1 MHKLRLS
8 FVLVC
13 LTLLITSLSFA
24 QRPGRPPTDPTPTP
38 DNASTPILPAALPT
52 PTPVASPAASP
63 AGDAPVGGPV
73 GGRGQGQ
80 GGFGAGGGGPFGG
93 LRFRSIGPAVT
104 SGRVNAFAVDPTDRS
119 KYYVAVASG
128 GVWKTV
134 NAGTTWTPVFDNE
147 ASFSIGAIALDPKNP
162 ATIWVGTGESNSQ
175 RSVGYGDGVYRSDDG
190 GRSWRNVGLK
200 TSEHIGKIA
209 IDPRNSDIVF
219 VAAQGPLWSGGGE
232 RGLYKTTDGGK
243 TWKAVIPGTEN
254 TGATDVV
261 IDPSNPDTMYA
272 ATWQRRR
279 HFFTLVNGGPETA
292 MYKSTD
298 GGNTWARLRSGIPPG
313 DLGRIGLAI
322 SPANTNV
329 VYATIEATGVL
340 SGIFRSND
348 RGATWE
354 RMSPA
359 IAQGMY
365 YGQIIADP
373 KNVDRI
379 YIPNVQNQVSDDGGR
394 TQRALGE
401 RLKHVDNHAI
411 WVDPNNTDYILA
423 GCDGGIYESFDKG
436 TSWNFKSNLPIA
448 QFYDIVADNNVP
460 FYHVYGG
467 TQDNNSLGGPARTRS
482 SGGILNSDWYAT
494 NGGDGF
500 RSQVDPIDSNIVYA
514 ESQNGGL
521 VRLDKK
527 TGERA
532 NIVPIE
538 GKDVESQRYN
548 WDSPIL
554 ISPHNNNRL
563 YFAGHKLYRSE
574 NRGDDWKV
582 ISGDLSRGLDR
593 NALPVMGKIWG
604 PDAVEKNVSTALYGN
619 ASSIT
624 ESPKKAGLIYV
635 GTDDGLVNVTENDG
649 GSWRKVDK
657 VAGVPENSYVH
668 RIIASQ
674 HDVNTVFAAFNNH
687 QNGDFKPYLMKSVD
701 KGVIWTSINGNLP
714 ERGSVYAFAE
724 DPVNPNLLFTGTEFG
739 LFFSIDG
746 GSKWTQLK
754 GGLPTI
760 AIRDIAIQ
768 KIEND
773 LVIATF
779 GRGIYVLDDYTPL
792 RAATKENLDKPSML
806 MPVKDALMY
815 IRSNLSFAGSQ
826 GAGFYTAQNPA
837 YGATFSYFLKESP
850 KTMKQK
856 RQEAERAAE
865 RAKTPIHYPSI
876 AALRTETE
884 EEPPATIFTI
894 TDSEGKIVRRLNAP
908 AGQGIQRVVWDMRYT
923 PPSVSAAA
931 GGGAGFG
938 GRGGGAIGEPP
949 PEGAGGGGFGG
960 GPQGPL
966 VMPGKYTVTMAQRV
980 NGVVSTIPG
989 SQTFNVT
996 VEGREKMTAAE
1007 IATLSVFQ
1015 QKVSALQRA
1024 VSGATSSA
1032 SEAKARITLLKRAA
1046 EEAPVADNKKLIDQA
1061 EAMDNEIDTI
1071 LNKLRGGRE
1080 NSDIPPPTIAQRI
1093 QVIAGGIRLS
1103 TTKPTQTQ
1111 VEQYDIASTEFKPV
1125 SARLKALVDG
1135 ELPKFEMVLEDSG
1148 APMILIRGPLPNPS
1162 NGEDE
1167 EGDGNGDTDWQSF
1180 E

>member
-1 MHKLRLS
+1 MHKLRLT
-8 FVLVC
+8 FALVC
-13 LTLLITSLSFA
+13 SILISTFAVAA
-24 QRPGRPPTDPTPTP
+24 QRPTPAPTATPRDVANPAVGTTPTPTP
-38 DNASTPILPAALPT
+38 T
-52 PTPVASPAASP
+52 ASPAASP
-63 AGDAPVGGPV
+63 AGDRPGG
-73 GGRGQGQ
+73 GQ
-80 GGFGAGGGGPFGG
+80 GGPGGQPGDRAGGGGPFGG

-104 SGRVNAFAVDPTDRS
+104 SGRVNAFAVDPADRS

-147 ASFSIGAIALDPKNP
+147 GSYSIGAIALDPKNP
-162 ATIWVGTGESNSQ
+162 STIWVGTGECNSQ

-200 TSEHIGKIA
+200 TSEHIGRIA
-209 IDPRNSDIVF
+209 IDPRDSNVVF

-261 IDPSNPDTMYA
+261 IDPANPDTIYA

-279 HFFTLVNGGPETA
+279 HFFTLINGGPESA
-292 MYKSTD
+292 VYKSTD
-298 GGNTWARLRSGIPPG
+298 GGNTWSRSRSGLPPG
-313 DLGRIGLAI
+313 DTGRIGLSI
-322 SPANTNV
+322 SPASTNV
-329 VYATIEATGVL
+329 VYATVQATGIL
-340 SGIFRSND
+340 SGIFRSGD

-354 RMSPA
+354 RMSST

-373 KNVDRI
+373 KNVDRV
-379 YIPNVQNQVSDDGGR
+379 YIPNVQFQVSDDGGR
-394 TQRALGE
+394 TLRGLGE

-411 WVDPNNTDYILA
+411 WVDPNNTDYILV

-436 TSWNFKSNLPIA
+436 SNWNFKSNLPIA

-500 RSQVDPIDSNIVYA
+500 RSQVDPTDANIVYA

-521 VRLDKK
+521 ARLDKK
-527 TGERA
+527 TGERVG
-532 NIVPIE
+532 IVPME

-554 ISPHNNNRL
+554 ISPHSNTRL
-563 YFAGHKLYRSE
+563 YFAGHKLYKSDD
-574 NRGDDWKV
+574 RGDNWKV

-604 PDAVEKNVSTALYGN
+604 PDAIEKNASTALYGN

-624 ESPKKAGLIYV
+624 ESPKKQGLIYI
-635 GTDDGLVNVTENDG
+635 GTDDGLVQITENDG
-649 GSWRKVDK
+649 SSWRKIEKID
-657 VAGVPENSYVH
+657 GVPENSYVH
-668 RIIASQ
+668 RILASQ
-674 HDVNTVFAAFNNH
+674 HDANTVYAAFNNH
-687 QNGDFKPYLMKSVD
+687 QNGDFKPYLMKSTD
-701 KGVIWTSINGNLP
+701 TGKTWSSINGNLP
-714 ERGSVYAFAE
+714 ERGSVYAIAE

-746 GSKWTQLK
+746 GVKWTQLK

-773 LVIATF
+773 LIIATF

-792 RAATKENLDKPSML
+792 RLAKPETLNQPSML
-806 MPVKDALMY
+806 FPVKDALMY
-815 IRSNLSFAGSQ
+815 VRSNLGFSGSQ
-826 GAGFYTAQNPA
+826 GASFYTAPNPA

-850 KTMKQK
+850 KTIKQK

-876 AALRTETE
+876 AELRAESE
-884 EEPPATIFTI
+884 EEAPATIFTI
-894 TDSEGKIVRRLNAP
+894 TDSDGKIVRRLNAP

-923 PPSVSAAA
+923 PPSISAAA
-931 GGGAGFG
+931 AAGPG
-938 GRGGGAIGEPP
+938 GRGGGGGIGEPP
-949 PEGAGGGGFGG
+949 PEGGGGFGG
-960 GPQGPL
+960 GFGPQGPL
-966 VMPGKYTVTMAQRV
+966 VMPGKYTVAMAQRV
-980 NGVVSTIPG
+980 NGVVTSLPG

-1007 IATLSVFQ
+1007 IAALGEFQ
-1015 QKVSALQRA
+1015 RKVSALQRS
-1024 VSGATSSA
+1024 VNGASVAAT
-1032 SEAKARITLLKRAA
+1032 EAKTTIGLLKRAA
-1046 EEAPVADNKKLIDQA
+1046 QEAPVDNRKLIEQA
-1061 EAMDNEIDTI
+1061 ETFDNAIDDLI
-1071 LNKLRGGRE
+1071 SKLRGGRE
-1080 NSDIPPPTIAQRI
+1080 NTEIPPPSISQR
-1093 QVIAGGIRLS
+1093 VGNVAGTIRLS
-1103 TTKPTQTQ
+1103 TVKPTASQ
-1111 VEQYDIASTEFKPV
+1111 VEQFELASAEFKPV
-1125 SARLKALVDG
+1125 LAKLRALIESD
-1135 ELPKFEMVLEDSG
+1135 LPKFEKALEEAG
-1148 APMILIRGPLPNPS
+1148 APLTPGRLA
-1162 NGEDE
+1162 
-1167 EGDGNGDTDWQSF
+1167 Q
-1180 E
+1180 

>member
-8 FVLVC
+8 SALVC
-13 LTLLITSLSFA
+13 ILLLVTSLVYA
-24 QRPGRPPTDPTPTP
+24 QRPGRGRPGTPDPTPTP
-38 DNASTPILPAALPT
+38 EAEATPAGTSPT
-52 PTPVASPAASP
+52 PTPAASPAASP
-63 AGDAPVGGPV
+63 TGERPIGPGGGP
-73 GGRGQGQ
+73 GGQ
-80 GGFGAGGGGPFGG
+80 GGPGGIGGGGGPFGG

-147 ASFSIGAIALDPKNP
+147 GSVSIGAIALDPKSP
-162 ATIWVGTGESNSQ
+162 STIWVGTGEHNSQ

-190 GRSWRNVGLK
+190 GRSWRNMGLK

-209 IDPRNSDIVF
+209 IDPRDSNIVF

-232 RGLYKTTDGGK
+232 RGLYKTTDGGR

-261 IDPSNPDTMYA
+261 IDPSNPDIMYA

-279 HFFTLVNGGPETA
+279 HFYTLINGGPETA

-298 GGNTWARLRSGIPPG
+298 GGNTWARIRSGLPAG
-313 DLGRIGLAI
+313 DMGRIGLAI
-322 SPANTNV
+322 SPANTSV
-329 VYATIEATGVL
+329 VYATVEATGVL
-340 SGIFRSND
+340 SGIFRSSD

-354 RMSPA
+354 RMSST

-373 KNVDRI
+373 KEVDRI

-394 TQRALGE
+394 TLRALGE

-411 WVDPNNTDYILA
+411 WVDPKNTDYILA

-436 TSWNFKSNLPIA
+436 ANWNFKPNLPIA

-482 SGGILNSDWYAT
+482 SGGIVNSDWYAT

-500 RSQVDPIDSNIVYA
+500 RSQVDPTDSNIVYA

-521 VRLDKK
+521 VRLDKR

-538 GKDVESQRYN
+538 GAGVESQRYN

-563 YFAGHKLYRSE
+563 YFAGHKLYKSD

-582 ISGDLSRGLDR
+582 ISSDLSRGLDR

-604 PDAVEKNVSTALYGN
+604 PDAIEKNVSTALYGN

-624 ESPKKAGLIYV
+624 ESPKKAGLIYI
-635 GTDDGLVNVTENDG
+635 GTDDGLVQITENDG

-657 VAGVPENSYVH
+657 IAGVPENSYVH
-668 RIIASQ
+668 RILASQ
-674 HDVNTVFAAFNNH
+674 HGANTVFAAFNNH

-701 KGVIWTSINGNLP
+701 KGVTWTSINGNLP
-714 ERGSVYAFAE
+714 ERGSVYAIAE

-746 GSKWTQLK
+746 GAKWTQLK

-773 LVIATF
+773 LIIATF

-792 RAATKENLDKPSML
+792 RGAIKENLDKPSML
-806 MPVKDALMY
+806 FPVKDALMY
-815 IRSNLSFAGSQ
+815 IRSNGSFAGSQ
-826 GAGFYTAQNPA
+826 GASFYTAQNPA
-837 YGATFSYFLKESP
+837 YGATFSYFFKESP
-850 KTMKQK
+850 KTMRQK

-876 AALRTETE
+876 AELRAETE
-884 EEPPATIFTI
+884 EQAPATIFTV
-894 TDSEGKIVRRLNAP
+894 TDAEGKIVRRLNAP

-923 PPSVSAAA
+923 APSVSAAA
-931 GGGAGFG
+931 PGGGGPGGGGGFG
-938 GRGGGAIGEPP
+938 GGGGG
-949 PEGAGGGGFGG
+949 GDGGGFGG

-966 VMPGKYTVTMAQRV
+966 VMPGKYTVSMAQRV
-980 NGVVSTIPG
+980 GGVVTALPG
-989 SQTFNVT
+989 SQTFSVT
-996 VEGREKMTAAE
+996 VEGREKMTASE
-1007 IATLSVFQ
+1007 IAALSAFQ

-1024 VSGATSSA
+1024 VSGASSSA
-1032 SEAKARITLLKRAA
+1032 TEAKARIGLLKRAA

-1061 EAMDNEIDTI
+1061 NALDDEIDALI
-1071 LNKLRGGRE
+1071 NKLRGGRE
-1080 NSDIPPPTIAQRI
+1080 NTDIPPPTISQRV
-1093 QVIAGGIRLS
+1093 QVVASGIRLS
-1103 TTKPTQTQ
+1103 TVKPTQTQ
-1111 VEQYDIASTEFKPV
+1111 IEQYDIASTEFKPV
-1125 SARLKALVDG
+1125 LARLKALVDG
-1135 ELPKFEMVLEDSG
+1135 ELPKFEKVLEDAG
-1148 APMILIRGPLPNPS
+1148 APLILIRGPLPNPS
-1162 NGEDE
+1162 NGEDD
-1167 EGDGNGDTDWQSF
+1167 EGDGDGDTNWRSF